1 MNMIRVESGSR
12 YSQAVVVGDLV
23 FVAGQ
28 VAADA
33 GLDLSGQMRQTLAA
47 LDRVLV
53 GSGSRK
59 DQLVSVTIYLRDIA
73 DYPAM
78 NAIWDGWIAPDA
90 KPARVTVEARLALPE
105 YRVEV
110 QAVAARLP

>member
-1 MNMIRVESGSR
+1 MSLIRVESGSR
-12 YSQAVVVGDLV
+12 YSQAVIVGDLV

-33 GLDLSGQMRQTLAA
+33 SQDLTGQMRQTLTA
-47 LDRVLV
+47 LDRVLAA
-53 GSGSRK
+53 SGSRK
-59 DQLVSVTIYLRDIA
+59 NQLVSVTIYLRDIA
-73 DYPAM
+73 DYTAM
-78 NAIWDGWIAPDA
+78 NAVWDAWIPLDA

-110 QAVAARLP
+110 QAVAVRLP

>member
-1 MNMIRVESGSR
+1 MNPIRVESGSR

-33 GLDLSGQMRQTLAA
+33 SLDLSGQMRQTLTA

-53 GSGSRK
+53 ASGSRK

-73 DYPAM
+73 DYAAM
-78 NAIWDGWIAPDA
+78 NAIWDAWIAPDA